1 MDAIKAVT
9 GTWMCLTRRLRSYQF
24 RLWGKC
30 KMLGAPRDSKEKS
43 AVTSLWLPSPTRLL
57 LKFAIKNSRHKLLQ
71 QSRSGMI

>member
-30 KMLGAPRDSKEKS
+30 KMLGAPWGSKGRS
-43 AVTSLWLPSPTRLL
+43 AVSAPWLPSPTR
-57 LKFAIKNSRHKLLQ
+57 HV
-71 QSRSGMI
+71 